1 MSTNQPDSQ
10 LTRIQ
15 AAREERSGDGGPGAP
30 LDRAAQASRRRRRTT
45 LGRGSAHLLTYLLLL
60 AGAVVTLVPLLLP
73 VMTAL
78 KTDRQFA
85 TGSPLE
91 LPDPLTLDNFRAL
104 FEEGA
109 GFWVPIVVTV
119 QMVVVL
125 VLGQL
130 VASILAAYAFAT
142 LEFRWRETLFWLYL
156 ATLMVPAVV
165 TIIPLYTM
173 MTWLDL
179 KNTFAGLVVPFVLGS
194 PYAVFLLRQNF
205 RSMPRELLDA
215 ATLDGAGVLRR
226 LWSVVLPVNR
236 PIVVT
241 LLLITV
247 VTQWN
252 SFLWPSIIAP
262 RPEWHVLTTATAS
275 MQTQYDDRVV
285 LVMAAA
291 VVAMAPLIV
300 LFLIFQRHITSAIGV
315 GAGR

>member
-1 MSTNQPDSQ
+1 MSTNQPDTQ
-10 LTRIQ
+10 LS
-15 AAREERSGDGGPGAP
+15 AAGPPPETSPDDDAP
-30 LDRAAQASRRRRRTT
+30 RPARRRRPFS
-45 LGRGSAHLLTYLLLL
+45 LGRGAAHALTYLLLL
-60 AGAVVTLVPLLLP
+60 AGAVVTLAPLLLP
-73 VMTAL
+73 LMTAL
-78 KTDRQFA
+78 KTNRQYVA
-85 TGSPLE
+85 DGPLA
-91 LPDPLTLDNFRAL
+91 LPDPLTLENFRAL
-104 FEEGA
+104 FGEEGD
-109 GFWVPIVVTV
+109 FIVPLAVTL

-125 VLGQL
+125 VVGQL
-130 VASILAAYAFAT
+130 VSSILAAYAFAT
-142 LEFRWRETLFWLYL
+142 LEFRGRELLFWCYL

-173 MTWLDL
+173 MTLADL

-226 LWSVVLPVNR
+226 LWSVVLPMNR

-262 RPEWHVLTTATAS
+262 RPEWHVLTTATSA
-275 MQTQYDDRVV
+275 MQTQYDDRIV

-291 VVAMAPLIV
+291 VVAMTPLIV
-300 LFLIFQRHITSAIGV
+300 LFLIFQRHITRAIGV
-315 GAGR
+315 GAVR